1 MEERAD
7 VPPTQLADSRPQ
19 LDAPLRVSIPVNA
32 PARVAKVSQD
42 QYIRSNAF
50 SPAALSQTKQVLPS
64 LVGVGGKKLSGK
76 GGAPSSSSSSSS
88 SGPGASGDA
97 DNAQIKTA
105 ISDFSVLA
113 FSSKRSG
120 KKDVEATAYVSLG
133 VIYDNQGDLLKAIDN
148 YKMYANICE
157 EIGDIVGHACAC
169 NCLGVNFMMLAC
181 PPSDAGYIN
190 GFTRSPESLH
200 YLQEAITFHSK
211 HLEFGPDNGGR
222 FVANTNLGL
231 CLGMLGDV
239 ARSAKHHQ
247 DSLRIAI
254 KMQTLYGQA
263 IAVGNLGLLALLR
276 SDLTTSRT
284 CFEQH
289 LQLVQALLD
298 SDAEINAWKLL
309 ARLNT
314 LEGRHAD
321 SLESLDQARRVATR
335 EGHMNEL
342 RRINCLVGLARAGLE
357 FDGFAERLALQA
369 QEAE

>member
-1 MEERAD
+1 MEERD
-7 VPPTQLADSRPQ
+7 IPPTQLADSRPQ

-32 PARVAKVSQD
+32 PARTAKVSHD

-50 SPAALSQTKQVLPS
+50 SPAALSMTKQILPS
-64 LVGVGGKKLSGK
+64 LVGVGGKKLGGGGK
-76 GGAPSSSSSSSS
+76 TGPGSSGGAAGST
-88 SGPGASGDA
+88 GGDA
-97 DNAQIKTA
+97 DNAAIKTA
-105 ISDFSVLA
+105 ISDFTLLA

-133 VIYDNQGDLLKAIDN
+133 VIYDNQGDLMRAIEN
-148 YKMYANICE
+148 YKQYAGICE

-169 NCLGVNFMMLAC
+169 NCLGVDYMMLSC
-181 PPSDAGYIN
+181 PPSDAGCVN
-190 GFTRSPESLH
+190 GFRHTTESQA
-200 YLQEAITFHSK
+200 YLQEAIKYHTK
-211 HLEFGPDNGGR
+211 HMELGPDNGGR

-231 CLGMLGDV
+231 CLGMQGD
-239 ARSAKHHQ
+239 AGRSAKHHQ

-263 IAVGNLGLLALLR
+263 IAVGNLGMLALVR
-276 SDLTTSRT
+276 SDWTTART

-298 SDAEINAWKLL
+298 PDAEINAWKLL
-309 ARLNT
+309 AKLDAQ
-314 LEGRHAD
+314 EGRHAQ

-342 RRINCLVGLARAGLE
+342 RRINCLVGLSKAGLE
-357 FDGFAERLALQA
+357 FEGFVEELAARALQG
-369 QEAE
+369 ETV